1 MTTRQEG
8 TTDAAP
14 APVGPY
20 SQSVRIANTISVAG
34 QVGFDPATGAVVSD
48 DVGEQ
53 TAQTFKNIA
62 AVLETHGA
70 GLGDVIRVDVYLTD
84 VDHFAAMNAV
94 YAERFERPY
103 PARTTV
109 YVGLPPTVLV
119 EITVLAIVQP

>member
-14 APVGPY
+14 TPVGPY
-20 SQSVRIANTISVAG
+20 SQSVRIGNTISVAG
-34 QVGFDPATGAVVSD
+34 QVGVDPATGAVVSD

-53 TAQTFKNIA
+53 TAQTFRNIA

-94 YAERFERPY
+94 YAEQFERPF

-119 EITVLAIVQP
+119 EITVLAIVQS